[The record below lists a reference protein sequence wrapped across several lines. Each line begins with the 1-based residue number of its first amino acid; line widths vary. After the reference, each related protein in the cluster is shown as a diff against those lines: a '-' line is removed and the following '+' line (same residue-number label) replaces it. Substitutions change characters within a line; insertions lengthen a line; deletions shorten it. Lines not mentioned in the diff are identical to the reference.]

1 LDLSSLQGDELSGQS
16 MRINRLKATLKGGDI
31 ALGTIVWDTRGRG
44 VMHTLSAAGMDFAW
58 ICSEHSAFNLETV
71 VDLVAHAHAAG
82 ITPIVRIPDLQ
93 YEHVTRL
100 LDSGCQSLILP
111 HIRSGTEVRRFIEL
125 AKYYPQGRRG
135 MAIYAGA
142 STDYEEVELPTAMTH
157 ANANTLLAV
166 MIETREALENA
177 DEILTDG
184 VDLAVVGHQ
193 DLTQSLGIPGE
204 YASPTFREALDK
216 VRVLC
221 AARGIALTGVAAN
234 PEDLKAVVESGAQ
247 LILYGTDLILMRR
260 EAERAARAL
269 APLRKRA
276 AA

>member
-1 LDLSSLQGDELSGQS
+1 MIVDWRALTLGVKGRNWVEALCKDAADEAG
-16 MRINRLKATLKGGDI
+16 MRTNRLRATLKAGEI

-44 VMHTLSAAGMDFAW
+44 VMHTLAAAGMDFAW
-58 ICSEHSAFNLETV
+58 ICTEHSAFNLETV

-111 HIRSGTEVRRFIEL
+111 HIRSGAEVRRFIEL

-142 STDYEEVELPTAMTH
+142 STDYEEIDLPAAMTH

-166 MIETREALENA
+166 MIETREARSRTPA
-177 DEILTDG
+177 YFFP
-184 VDLAVVGHQ
+184 A
-193 DLTQSLGIPGE
+193 
-204 YASPTFREALDK
+204 ASEP
-216 VRVLC
+216 
-221 AARGIALTGVAAN
+221 ARRSSRACSS
-234 PEDLKAVVESGAQ
+234 SGAPAYRFCSSCKTRGQ
-247 LILYGTDLILMRR
+247 
-260 EAERAARAL
+260 RAARPACIEVGSSN
-269 APLRKRA
+269 RTSCRD
-276 AA
+276 

>member
-1 LDLSSLQGDELSGQS
+1 MS
-16 MRINRLKATLKGGDI
+16 INKLKAALKAGGI
-31 ALGTIVWDTRGRG
+31 ALGTIVWDSRGRG
-44 VMHTLSAAGMDFAW
+44 VMHTLAAAGMDYAW
-58 ICSEHSAFNLETV
+58 ICTEHSAFNLETV
-71 VDLVAHAHAAG
+71 VDLVAQAHAAG
-82 ITPIVRIPDLQ
+82 ITPIVRIADLQ

-111 HIRSGTEVRRFIEL
+111 HIRSGAEVRRFIEL

-142 STDYEEVELPTAMTH
+142 STDYEEVDLPAAMAH

-177 DEILTDG
+177 DEILVDG
-184 VDLAVVGHQ
+184 VDLAIVGHQ
-193 DLTQSLGIPGE
+193 DLTQSLGIPGQ
-204 YASPTFREALDK
+204 YDSRTFREAIEK
-216 VRVLC
+216 VRALC
-221 AARGIALTGVAAN
+221 AARGIAFTGFAAK
-234 PEDLKAVVESGAQ
+234 PEDLKAAVEGGAQ

-260 EAERAARAL
+260 EAERAAQAL

-276 AA
+276 AGK